1 VYMSP
6 LVRSYEREK
15 RGVRDFDLLAV
26 SVANLTPENYSL
38 VCKLPALNLCSVYIS
53 HGASP
58 KKTPLN
64 TLSAISKV
72 QVASAYLAP
81 EVLSHCD

>member
-1 VYMSP
+1 MSP

-26 SVANLTPENYSL
+26 SVANLTPENYLL
-38 VCKLPALNLCSVYIS
+38 VCKLPALNLCFVYIS
-53 HGASP
+53 QGASP
-58 KKTPLN
+58 LY
-64 TLSAISKV
+64 TLSTISKV

-81 EVLSHCD
+81 EVLSRCD